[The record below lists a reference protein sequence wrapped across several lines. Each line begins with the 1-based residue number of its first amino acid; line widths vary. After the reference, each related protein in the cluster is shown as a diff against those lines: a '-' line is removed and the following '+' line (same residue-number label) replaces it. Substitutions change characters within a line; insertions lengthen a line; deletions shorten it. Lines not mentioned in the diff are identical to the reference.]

1 MRAEQECVLTDWD
14 RFAAQEYDIL
24 AAEEDQEG
32 SIRDES
38 NALAGEHLTILFKSP
53 DDRLGEIQEG
63 Y

>member
-14 RFAAQEYDIL
+14 KFAAQEYDVL

-38 NALAGEHLTILFKSP
+38 NALAGDHLTLLFRCLDHSP
-53 DDRLGEIQEG
+53 
-63 Y
+63 